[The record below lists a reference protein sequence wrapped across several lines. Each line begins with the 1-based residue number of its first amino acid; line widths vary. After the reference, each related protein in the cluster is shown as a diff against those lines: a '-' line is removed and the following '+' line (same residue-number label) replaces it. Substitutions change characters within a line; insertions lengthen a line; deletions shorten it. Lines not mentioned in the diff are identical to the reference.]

1 MSLYLYQ
8 GDGTIHSFFLP
19 LGIYLTN
26 ICCTTAM
33 CQVLSWVLKYN
44 NEQINLSCQVTLM
57 SVGKEKI
64 NKHKYN
70 MLGGKKCYEEN

>member
-1 MSLYLYQ
+1 MSLHLYPD
-8 GDGTIHSFFLP
+8 DGTIHSFFLP

-26 ICCTTAM
+26 IYCTTAM
-33 CQVLSWVLKYN
+33 CQVLSWVLKYS
-44 NEQINLSCQVTLM
+44 NEQINLSGQVTLM

-64 NKHKYN
+64 NKQKYN